1 MKNQGAFITL
11 ISVFFFWGFVA
22 ASNDILIPVFKEK
35 LNLEQWQSQ
44 MISFAFYVA
53 YTVGSIIYLAA
64 SKIIGEDV
72 LHRLG
77 YKNGISL
84 GLVISA
90 VGTMLFYPAAE
101 LSSFGL
107 MISGLFIVGL
117 GFSLQ
122 QTAANPLVITIG
134 DAAKGSQRLSMAGGI
149 NNVGTTIGPLIVSFA
164 IFGTVAGSKLDSLDA
179 VKVPYLILGASFLLV
194 ALLFRFSSLP
204 NKIESSAAAA
214 ESLEGNHSEYKSALS
229 FPQLWLGMIA
239 IFLYV
244 GVEVSTAS
252 NLPEF
257 MRVHLG
263 TATEDVAPF
272 VSLFWAS
279 LMIGRWTGAVGAMDA
294 SAGLK
299 GYFRHLIPYLAIGMY
314 ILNNRLAE
322 NTIYDLVLFGGIVLI
337 SIWAGY
343 TLKDNALLFK
353 RILRFILPYFAFGV
367 FLSANRIAGNN
378 TNELMLYGGIILVLI
393 LADYL
398 SQGNPARQL
407 LLFSLLGILA
417 LIIGILADGMVSVYA
432 FISVGLF
439 CSTLWPCIFTLAI
452 AGLGKF
458 TNAGSGFLIMMI
470 MGGGFISL
478 LQGFVADESLLG
490 IQQSYWVGVL
500 CFVYLAF
507 YGWKATA
514 ILKKQ
519 GIRYENTNSAV
530 H

>member
-1 MKNQGAFITL
+1 
-11 ISVFFFWGFVA
+11 
-22 ASNDILIPVFKEK
+22 
-35 LNLEQWQSQ
+35 

-53 YTVGSIIYLAA
+53 YTVGSLIYLLA
-64 SKIIGEDV
+64 SKVMGEDV
-72 LHRLG
+72 LNRIG

-90 VGTMLFYPAAE
+90 IGTMLFYPAAE

-122 QTAANPLVITIG
+122 QTAANPLVITLG
-134 DAAKGSQRLSMAGGI
+134 GASKGAQRLSMAGGI

-164 IFGTVAGSKLDSLDA
+164 IFGSVAGSKLDSLDA
-179 VKVPYLILGASFLLV
+179 VKVPYLILGAAFLLV

-204 NKIESSAAAA
+204 NKIETAADAVESANLAHQ
-214 ESLEGNHSEYKSALS
+214 ERKSALA
-229 FPQLWLGMIA
+229 FPQLWMGMIA

-263 TATEDVAPF
+263 TATEDIAPF

-294 SAGLK
+294 SAGMK
-299 GYFRHLIPYLAIGMY
+299 GFLRFLMPYL
-314 ILNNRLAE
+314 
-322 NTIYDLVLFGGIVLI
+322 
-337 SIWAGY
+337 
-343 TLKDNALLFK
+343 
-353 RILRFILPYFAFGV
+353 AFGV
-367 FLSANRIAGNN
+367 FLLANRIAGHN
-378 TNELMLYGGIILVLI
+378 TDELMLYGGIILVLI

-398 SQGNPARQL
+398 SKGNPARQL
-407 LLFSLLGILA
+407 LLFSILGILA
-417 LIIGILADGMVSVYA
+417 LIIGMFADGMVSVYA

-452 AGLGKF
+452 AGLGKY
-458 TNAGSGFLIMMI
+458 TNSGSGYLIMMI
-470 MGGGFISL
+470 MGGGFVSL
-478 LQGFVADESLLG
+478 LQGFVADDALLG

-507 YGWKATA
+507 YGWKTA
-514 ILKKQ
+514 SILKQQ
-519 GIRYENTNSAV
+519 GINYEKADSTA